1 MIIKEFGCTLD
12 IVEKPPQIGFNE
24 GDLDDF
30 RTKMLKILDFEYF
43 KKKKN
48 SIKLQKMDLKG
59 EVSQVTSSHPS
70 QWHKLQ

>member
-1 MIIKEFGCTLD
+1 LKSS
-12 IVEKPPQIGFNE
+12 PQIGFNE

-43 KKKKN
+43 KKKIKN

>member
-1 MIIKEFGCTLD
+1 LKST
-12 IVEKPPQIGFNE
+12 PQIGFNE

-43 KKKKN
+43 KKKIKN